1 MRKKEYELTQKIP
14 TEENGY
20 KNPVYGVSYD
30 DFVTKIIPKWLDNE
44 KGINLDEN
52 RVADTCY
59 FLWVDDTPVGIF
71 KLRHYLNDWLRD
83 NADMLDTV
91 LRKNIVGTA
100 MLLRV

>member
-1 MRKKEYELTQKIP
+1 MIYLKKANLKDAKKEYELTQKIP

-20 KNPVYGVSYD
+20 KNPVYGVSCD

-71 KLRHYLNDWLRD
+71 KLRRS
-83 NADMLDTV
+83 
-91 LRKNIVGTA
+91 
-100 MLLRV
+100 LLFIHTISFACSVA